1 MGQEM
6 DCSKLLLC
14 YGAAMSDLS
23 KDQIAQK
30 VITPFDDVPNET
42 MPTMGNGVTRWIGRS
57 IMRMMGWTFKG
68 KLPEEKKVIFI
79 GAPHTSNWDLI
90 IALSAMMS
98 VSLKCSWMMK
108 KQAFFWPLGGLW
120 KALGGVP
127 IDRSSKNNITDQMVD
142 WFNSNEK
149 AWLGITPEGTRSKVD
164 SYKRGY
170 LRMAYAAG
178 VPIFII
184 ALNGPTKEVVLDRL
198 WKLTFDTDKDNRM
211 IKAHYD
217 KSFKGVKPENG

>member
-1 MGQEM
+1 MTDALKNQT
-6 DCSKLLLC
+6 D
-14 YGAAMSDLS
+14 
-23 KDQIAQK
+23 QK
-30 VITPFDDVPNET
+30 VITPFDEVSNDV
-42 MPTMGNGVTRWIGRS
+42 MPKIGNRVTRWIGRS

-68 KLPEEKKVIFI
+68 KLPETDKVIFI

-90 IALSAMMS
+90 IALSAMMA
-98 VSLKCSWMMK
+98 VGLKCSWMMK

-120 KALGGVP
+120 KTLGGVP

-149 AWLGITPEGTRSKVD
+149 AWLGITPEGTRTKVD

-178 VPIFII
+178 VPIFVIG
-184 ALNGPTKEVVLDRL
+184 LNAPTKEVVLDRL
-198 WKLTFDTDKDNRM
+198 WKLTFDTDKDNRL

-217 KSFKGVKPENG
+217 GHFKGVNPEKG